1 MGKPGRGYVRL
12 PGSEFIAV
20 QGVTPGSETSQYR
33 QERKIIMILLVAASE
48 RG

>member
-1 MGKPGRGYVRL
+1 MGKPGHSCVWSPAG
-12 PGSEFIAV
+12 EFIA
-20 QGVTPGSETSQYR
+20 GWEVTSGSETSQYR